1 MQAGHRVVK
10 NTGILYA
17 RMFITMFIT
26 LYATRLLLADLGVE
40 DFGLFNVVGG
50 LIAMLGFL
58 NTSMSA
64 ATQRFM
70 SVAQGSGDLEK
81 VKCIF
86 NTSAYLHFVIGLLL
100 VIVFEIAGYFFFNG
114 ILKINPVRIESAKII
129 YQFMIISTFFTV
141 LTVPY
146 EAVITSNENMLL
158 YAVLSIIETV
168 FKLFIT
174 IFITYSSYDHL
185 ETYGFLTVMLSIFLL
200 LIRIFYCHKKYDE
213 CTLKLTKY
221 YDKPLL
227 KEMSGFAGWT
237 LLGTTTSMLSIYG
250 QGIVIN
256 IFFGAIVNAS
266 QAIANQI
273 SGQLSTIAAT
283 MQKALNPMLGK
294 SEGGGNRSLMINASM
309 AGSKISV
316 FLIMIPIIPIIIEM
330 PLIFSIWLKETPSFA
345 IIFCRLIL
353 IRILIEQYHNVL
365 VTSIIIVGNIKK
377 FEIINSLFNI
387 SPLVISYFLFLKGF
401 NSVSLYFTFIICA
414 FLKTGGVIYFAKIN
428 CNMSVSIYIKKVV
441 LPSIYCFFIVF
452 LLSLIPSLFLNKSLL
467 RIIFTLLISLTSCGF
482 TIWIIGLSESE
493 RNGIRLFKKHLFKSF
508 KKLKLQ

>member
-1 MQAGHRVVK
+1 MQGAHRVAK

-17 RMFITMFIT
+17 RMFVTMFIT
-26 LYATRLLLADLGVE
+26 LYVTRLLLEDLGVE

-50 LIAMLGFL
+50 LISMLGFL

-70 SVAQGSGDLEK
+70 SIAQGSGDLEQ
-81 VKCIF
+81 VKRIF
-86 NTSAYLHFVIGLLL
+86 NTSTYLHIVIGLIL
-100 VIVFEIAGYFFFNG
+100 VIVFEIAGYFFLNG
-114 ILKINPVRIESAKII
+114 ILKISPVRIESAKII

-158 YAVLSIIETV
+158 YAVLSIIETI
-168 FKLFIT
+168 FKLFIA
-174 IFITYSSYDHL
+174 IFISYSSYDHL
-185 ETYGFLTVMLSIFLL
+185 ETYGFLTAMVSIFLL

-213 CTLKLTKY
+213 CTFKLTKY
-221 YDKPLL
+221 YYKPLL

-256 IFFGAIVNAS
+256 VFFGAIINAS

-273 SGQLSTIAAT
+273 SGQLSTIAVT

-294 SEGGGNRSLMINASM
+294 SEGGGNRTLMINASM
-309 AGSKISV
+309 VGSKISV

-330 PLIFSIWLKETPSFA
+330 PLIFSIWLKETPDFA

-365 VTSIIIVGNIKK
+365 VTSIIVVGNIKK

-387 SPLVISYFLFLKGF
+387 SPLFISYFLFLNGF
-401 NSVSLYFTFIICA
+401 DSTSLYIVFIICT
-414 FLKTGGVIYFAKIN
+414 FFKTGGVIYFAKIN
-428 CNMSVSIYIKKVV
+428 CSLSISKYIKSVI
-441 LPSIYCFFIVF
+441 LPSIYVLFIVVIVS
-452 LLSLIPSLFLNKSLL
+452 LVPSLIIEKCLSRTISTFVVALTASFL
-467 RIIFTLLISLTSCGF
+467 
-482 TIWIIGLSESE
+482 TIWIIGLSHKE
-493 RNGIRLFKKHLFKSF
+493 RNELKLFKNYLIKSF
-508 KKLKLQ
+508 IQ